1 MDLDMNG
8 GNKGV
13 FQRLGGS
20 NRPAPAPI
28 DSNQKVCY
36 LWRAG
41 RCSRYHCPYLHRE
54 LPGPGPGPGL
64 GHGASTNKRVADE
77 SGFAGPSH
85 RRGPGL
91 SGSGNSWGR
100 FGGNRTVTKTEKLC
114 KFWVDGDC
122 PYGDKCRYLHC
133 WSTGDSFSLLTQLD
147 GHKMVVTGIALPSG
161 SDKLYTASKDET
173 VRIWD
178 CASGQCTGVLNVG
191 GEVGCMISEGSW
203 LLVGIPNLVKAWNI
217 QNKADLSL
225 TGPVGQVYSLV
236 VGTDL
241 LFAGTQDGSILVWKY
256 NSTTSCFDPAASL
269 MGHTLAVVSLYVGA
283 NRLYS
288 GSMDKSI
295 KASSAYLVWS
305 LDNLQCIQT
314 LTEHTSVVMSLI
326 CWDQFLLS
334 CSLDNTVK
342 IWAATEGGKLEV
354 AYTHKEDYGLLAL
367 CGVHDAEAKPVLLC
381 SRNDNSLHLYD
392 LPSFTERGKIL
403 AKQEIRS
410 IQIGPGGIFFTGD
423 GTGQVKVWKWCTKP
437 MAV

>member
-8 GNKGV
+8 GNKRV
-13 FQRLGGS
+13 FQRLGGGS
-20 NRPAPAPI
+20 NRPTT
-28 DSNQKVCY
+28 DSNQKVCFH
-36 LWRAG
+36 WRAG
-41 RCSRYHCPYLHRE
+41 RCNRYPCPYLHRE
-54 LPGPGPGPGL
+54 LPGPGSGPVA
-64 GHGASTNKRVADE
+64 ASSNKRVADE

-85 RRGPGL
+85 RRGPGF
-91 SGSGNSWGR
+91 SGTANNWGR

-114 KFWVDGDC
+114 KFWVDGNC

-133 WSTGDSFSLLTQLD
+133 WSKGDSFSLLTQLD
-147 GHKMVVTGIALPSG
+147 GHQKVVTGIALPSG

-178 CASGQCTGVLNVG
+178 CASGQCTGVLNLG
-191 GEVGCMISEGSW
+191 GEVGCIISEGPW
-203 LLVGIPNLVKAWNI
+203 LLVGMPNLVKAWNI
-217 QNKADLSL
+217 QNNADLSL

-241 LFAGTQDGSILVWKY
+241 LFAGTQDGSILVWRY

-269 MGHTLAVVSLYVGA
+269 LGHTLAVVSLYVGA

-288 GSMDKSI
+288 GAMDNSI
-295 KASSAYLVWS
+295 KVWS

-342 IWAATEGGKLEV
+342 IWAATEGGNLEV
-354 AYTHKEDYGLLAL
+354 TYTHKEEYGVLAL

-381 SRNDNSLHLYD
+381 SCNDNSLHLYD

-423 GTGQVKVWKWCTKP
+423 GSGQVKVWKWSTESTP
-437 MAV
+437 ILS